1 MLVGVIFIIIIIVVI
16 TDPLNNYTEL
26 HYPLHLFS
34 ETYSSEMLIKKL
46 PIEKKWGIQHWEWEG
61 LKPRTQRER

>member
-46 PIEKKWGIQHWEWEG
+46 PIEKK
-61 LKPRTQRER
+61 

>member
-46 PIEKKWGIQHWEWEG
+46 PIEKNEEFNTGN
-61 LKPRTQRER
+61 ERG